1 MLPGFLF
8 AERNGP
14 SLSMPAGKKPKG
26 YSIRFRAS
34 DHKIHDAG
42 KGSHLYIG
50 PGCERA
56 GKSGKKQAKTG
67 GKTDLTFWNKNRGDI
82 LEHPIEK

>member
-1 MLPGFLF
+1 
-8 AERNGP
+8 
-14 SLSMPAGKKPKG
+14 MPAGRKPKE

-50 PGCERA
+50 RDAKEQ
-56 GKSGKKQAKTG
+56 GKAGKKQAKTG
-67 GKTDLTFWNKNRGDI
+67 GKSDLTFWNKNRGDI
-82 LEHPIEK
+82 LEHPIEKRQTG